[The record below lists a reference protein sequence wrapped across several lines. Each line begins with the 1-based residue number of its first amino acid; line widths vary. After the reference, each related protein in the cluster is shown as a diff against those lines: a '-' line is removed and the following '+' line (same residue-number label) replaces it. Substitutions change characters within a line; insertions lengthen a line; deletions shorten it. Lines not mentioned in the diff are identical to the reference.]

1 MLGGADLQSAS
12 PGSSHRVAHPSST
25 TRQQSSRITP
35 RATDHP
41 PALHRGGAEIS
52 PTAGSLAARRG
63 IRAVQPVATTDPQ
76 AAFGAVVVQSG
87 TDRPN
92 IAKTALEARACG
104 SARRAARRAS
114 AGVVAAG
121 SSGRPAPLVAAA
133 AERSGRP
140 PNARPL
146 RAAHNMPF
154 GGSRAAGTR
163 VPAGADRICAASTVL
178 LERAAA
184 IASLPGV
191 SAACAVEL
199 RGRRERRSGL
209 HQLHVLLCV
218 VARQHVAAA
227 EPAVSAQLGARRSRG
242 PHPAERSPTGAAIF
256 GVWGARWPA
265 A

>member
-1 MLGGADLQSAS
+1 MGQRRGAI
-12 PGSSHRVAHPSST
+12 P
-25 TRQQSSRITP
+25 RILTAGFEVW
-35 RATDHP
+35 R
-41 PALHRGGAEIS
+41 IS
-52 PTAGSLAARRG
+52 PTARSLAARLG
-63 IRAVQPVATTDPQ
+63 IRAVQPVTTTDPQ
-76 AAFGAVVVQSG
+76 AAFGAVVVESR

-92 IAKTALEARACG
+92 IAKTALEARARG
-104 SARRAARRAS
+104 SAGRAARPAS

-227 EPAVSAQLGARRSRG
+227 DLWRRARRRVDRHARRG
-242 PHPAERSPTGAAIF
+242 DAHGDQVHGERRLRAT
-256 GVWGARWPA
+256 R
-265 A
+265 

>member
-1 MLGGADLQSAS
+1 MADLAHRWLARGETRDPSRPACDHHGSA
-12 PGSSHRVAHPSST
+12 GGFR
-25 TRQQSSRITP
+25 
-35 RATDHP
+35 
-41 PALHRGGAEIS
+41 RG
-52 PTAGSLAARRG
+52 RRG
-63 IRAVQPVATTDPQ
+63 IAHRPPEHRKNSTT
-76 AAFGAVVVQSG
+76 S
-87 TDRPN
+87 
-92 IAKTALEARACG
+92 ARARG
-104 SARRAARRAS
+104 SAGRAARRAS

-227 EPAVSAQLGARRSRG
+227 DLRRRARRRVDRHARRG
-242 PHPAERSPTGAAIF
+242 DAHGDQVHGERRLRAT
-256 GVWGARWPA
+256 R
-265 A
+265 